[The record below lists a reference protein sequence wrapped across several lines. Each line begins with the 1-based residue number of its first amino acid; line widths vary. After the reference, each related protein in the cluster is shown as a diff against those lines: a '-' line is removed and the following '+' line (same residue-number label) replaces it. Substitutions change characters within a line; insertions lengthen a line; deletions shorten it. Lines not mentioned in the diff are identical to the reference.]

1 MSRILHCAICHIL
14 YRKSFFHTKKN
25 LCLIL
30 SIFGFIRKP
39 VFLWSVLSFFS
50 LIDRDDDLMIVLDRF
65 LALSN
70 LHKTSYKNAKKLNG
84 IIIFK

>member
-14 YRKSFFHTKKN
+14 YRKNFFHTKKN

-70 LHKTSYKNAKKLNG
+70 LHKTSYKNAKKTKWYNY
-84 IIIFK
+84 F